1 MLAEESNDREYS
13 TKEGVVKDP
22 LYEEIVKHGDEAY
35 EPPKEPE
42 ESSEPEITADPATKS
57 PPELRPSTLAT
68 RDAKGL
74 YEEQENEGDIPVTGG
89 AVSDDTDIDAS
100 KQLSSLVAAS
110 HRQSSNV
117 ASKKQSAEKASELH
131 EKITGDPLEIS
142 ETGEVL
148 TGTRISSG

>member
-1 MLAEESNDREYS
+1 M
-13 TKEGVVKDP
+13 
-22 LYEEIVKHGDEAY
+22 
-35 EPPKEPE
+35 
-42 ESSEPEITADPATKS
+42 
-57 PPELRPSTLAT
+57 
-68 RDAKGL
+68 
-74 YEEQENEGDIPVTGG
+74 TGG

-131 EKITGDPLEIS
+131 EKITGDPLEIN